1 LKIRVK
7 FILKPLIYVIMENFD
22 LTQNEKKTWSSPI
35 LEDLSTG
42 ETSGGPNAGSD
53 GLERSS

>member
-1 LKIRVK
+1 
-7 FILKPLIYVIMENFD
+7 MENFD